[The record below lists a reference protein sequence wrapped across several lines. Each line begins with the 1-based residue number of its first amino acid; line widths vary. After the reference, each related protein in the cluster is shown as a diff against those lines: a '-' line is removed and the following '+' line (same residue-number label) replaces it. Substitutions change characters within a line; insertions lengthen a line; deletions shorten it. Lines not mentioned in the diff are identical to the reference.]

1 MEMVGVSRRAIRVKF
16 CMGYAATSSGTDCSQ
31 RAITILCMKVA
42 NILGVHVRSAEDR
55 GFIFAVQETEVYTR
69 VVETL
74 GLSIR
79 MQLVVSGFR
88 PIRNVIGCFATNA
101 TELRSELCQGC
112 QILMRGVDSV
122 ESLLRT
128 CASGRGWSMLIVCAT
143 FACTQYTVENI
154 IPIPSVVTDSLRFC
168 FGAGSTREALF
179 GHDLR
184 PVMNTG
190 SRKRCK
196 GSFQS

>member
-1 MEMVGVSRRAIRVKF
+1 MHKTTTSVRRLDFSSMETVGMSRRAICVKS
-16 CMGYAATSSGTDCSQ
+16 CVGYAATSSAAYC
-31 RAITILCMKVA
+31 RKKAMPILCVRVA
-42 NILGVHVRSAEDR
+42 NILGIHVRSAEDC

-122 ESLLRT
+122 ESLLRA
-128 CASGRGWSMLIVCAT
+128 CASERGWSMLIV
-143 FACTQYTVENI
+143 
-154 IPIPSVVTDSLRFC
+154 LRHIC
-168 FGAGSTREALF
+168 I
-179 GHDLR
+179 
-184 PVMNTG
+184 
-190 SRKRCK
+190 
-196 GSFQS
+196 